1 MTRAKQKL
9 AVFISFSG
17 EGGVERMVSALINEF
32 NEKGHDVDLLL
43 IKARGGHLQAVSD
56 SVNKIKLGSNHSWLT
71 LWPLVKYLR
80 KEKPAAL
87 LAVKHRAIMVA
98 LIARRLAGVNTRI
111 VGRLGTNVSTALE
124 GKSGFRKLLWHKSMQ
139 SIYPMADKLVPVSE
153 GVSDDIRN
161 ISGIDKNKLEVIRNP
176 VVTNKTLKL
185 ADEPLEHPWFA
196 ANQSPVILGA
206 GRFTRQKDFPTLIKA
221 FALLHQQKECRLVIL
236 GKGGDQQACREL
248 AESLG
253 VEKDIDFPGFDS
265 NPFRYMRHAAL
276 FVLSSAWEGSPNV
289 LCEAL
294 AVGTPVVST
303 NCPSGPFEIL
313 QNGKYG
319 ILVPVG
325 DAEALAKAMAQ
336 TLAQPLDTDSLR
348 QAVAEYTVER
358 SAKRY
363 LQALNIEQ
371 AEL

>member
-1 MTRAKQKL
+1 
-9 AVFISFSG
+9 
-17 EGGVERMVSALINEF
+17 MVSTLINEF
-32 NEKGHDVDLLL
+32 SNKGHSVDLLL

-56 SVNKIKLGSNHSWLT
+56 SVNKIKLGSDHSWLT

-98 LIARRLAGVNTRI
+98 LIARRLAGVDTRI

-124 GKSGFRKLLWHKSMQ
+124 GKSGFRKWLWHKSMQ
-139 SIYPMADKLVPVSE
+139 SIYPLADKLIPVSE
-153 GVSDDIRN
+153 GVSEDIHS

-176 VVTNKTLKL
+176 VVTNKTLQL

-196 ANQSPVILGA
+196 NNQPPVILGA
-206 GRFTRQKDFPTLIKA
+206 GRFTRQKDFPTLIRA
-221 FALLHQQKECRLVIL
+221 FAQLHQQKECRLIIL
-236 GKGGDQQACREL
+236 GKGGDQQACLEL
-248 AESLG
+248 AQSLD

-265 NPFRYMRHAAL
+265 NPFRYMRHADL

-325 DAEALAKAMAQ
+325 DADALTKAMTQ
-336 TLAQPLDTDSLR
+336 TLAQPLGSETLR
-348 QAVAEYTVER
+348 QAVAEYTAER
-358 SAKRY
+358 SARRY

-371 AEL
+371 TEL